1 MTMQPDTRVLSDSR
15 RITLSREAV
24 GMLLASA
31 QAVYQHA
38 HQRGQ
43 FGATDSGL
51 RHLWAL
57 SEAIAAAERA
67 ILESAD
73 A

>member
-1 MTMQPDTRVLSDSR
+1 MTTLPRDART
-15 RITLSREAV
+15 ITLPREAV

-31 QAVYQHA
+31 QAVYQQA
-38 HQRGQ
+38 HHRSL
-43 FGATDSGL
+43 FGGADAGL

-67 ILESAD
+67 ILETDRA
-73 A
+73 

>member
-1 MTMQPDTRVLSDSR
+1 MPTDTRI
-15 RITLSREAV
+15 ITLPRETV

-43 FGATDSGL
+43 FGATESGL

-67 ILESAD
+67 ILETD
-73 A
+73 DG